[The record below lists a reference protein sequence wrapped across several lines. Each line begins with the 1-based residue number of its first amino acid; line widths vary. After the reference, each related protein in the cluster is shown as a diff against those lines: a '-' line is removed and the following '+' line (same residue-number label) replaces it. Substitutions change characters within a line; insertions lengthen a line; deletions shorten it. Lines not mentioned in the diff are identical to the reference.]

1 MLKYT
6 IRRLIAIIP
15 VLLGLLVLIALLI
28 EFIPGDPARVMLGQ
42 HVSEEALAALRDRL
56 GLNRPF
62 IVRFGIYLGNLF
74 RGDWG
79 TSIREGRP
87 ILTILAERIPA
98 TFELSIAAMIISSIV
113 GISIGILSAYRQYSV
128 LDYVGMVIA
137 LIGISMPVFW
147 LGLMMIYAFS
157 LVIPI
162 LPFGGRLTTGVA
174 LNSVTGFYVL
184 DAILTG
190 NLAALGDVLRHL
202 VMPAVALGTIP
213 MAIITRMTR
222 SSMLEVL
229 RQDYINTARAKGLS
243 TQVVVL
249 RHAFKNALI
258 PVVTVVGL
266 NFGVLLG
273 GAILT
278 ETVFAWPGLGTWLL
292 DSIYARDYPAVQGG
306 VLFIGASFIL
316 INLLVDLSYAWINP
330 KVKYD

>member
-6 IRRLIAIIP
+6 VRRLIALIP

-42 HVSEEALAALRDRL
+42 HVSEQALEVLRERM

-98 TFELSIAAMIISSIV
+98 TFELSLAAMIISSV
-113 GISIGILSAYRQYSV
+113 AGVAIGILSAYRQYSV
-128 LDYVGMVIA
+128 LDYAGMFIA
-137 LIGISMPVFW
+137 LVGISMPVFW

-157 LVIPI
+157 LVVPI

-184 DAILTG
+184 DAIMTG
-190 NLAALGDVLRHL
+190 NGPALGDVLKHL
-202 VMPAVALGTIP
+202 VMPAIALGTIP

-229 RQDYINTARAKGLS
+229 RQDYINTARAKGLAS
-243 TQVVVL
+243 RVVVL